1 MDPTYTTM
9 DPSGLFL
16 TSSGLALDAP
26 GATGVLEPIL
36 YDPATMSSPWQ
47 DPSSGVL
54 VAMQAD
60 GSIVPVAVSSEF
72 IDSGSGLP
80 SGVTNL
86 FTTGLQSFSQQLQ
99 RWLNPASALPAGTY
113 QPAGA
118 GLLGGMNT
126 TTLLLLGVGAYFL
139 LRKKR

>member
-26 GATGVLEPIL
+26 GATGVLEPVL
-36 YDPATMSSPWQ
+36 YDPATMSTPWT

-60 GSIVPVAVSSEF
+60 GSIIPVAVSSEN
-72 IDSGSGLP
+72 IDGGVTLP

-86 FTTGLQSFSQQLQ
+86 LTTGLQSFGQQLQ
-99 RWLNPASALPAGTY
+99 HWLNPASALPAGAV
-113 QPAGA
+113 QPASM
-118 GLLGGMNT
+118 LGGMNP

-139 LRKKR
+139 FFRKK